1 MSDKI
6 KAIITDLDGTL
17 LPKGG
22 TISSKSLQSLQQA
35 KKAGLVCIIAT
46 GRNLYAAL
54 QVLPSGLPI
63 DYLVFSSGA
72 GILRWKDRQIIFSK
86 HLNQQETQSIASYLW
101 DYNVNFTIQREIPA
115 NHYFYFTHLYPV
127 HRDFQQRLETY
138 APFGTQIDSPE
149 DIQGNVTH
157 FVLILDARQLYLI
170 QKIQAGLRT
179 CSIVRSTSPIDYKAT
194 WLEIFPSG
202 INKGNSCKNLLQQLQ
217 IIPQECAGLGND
229 YNDVDFLNIC
239 SQSYLVANAPV
250 NLKGLYKL
258 VKSDREDGFS
268 EFIQKVI

>member
-1 MSDKI
+1 MSNKI

-22 TISSKSLQSLQQA
+22 TLSTKSLQSLHQA
-35 KKAGLVCIIAT
+35 KEAGLICIIAT

-54 QVLPSGLPI
+54 QVLPSELPI

-101 DYNVNFTIQREIPA
+101 DYNVNFTIQREIPD

-127 HRDFQQRLETY
+127 HSNFQQRLETY
-138 APFGTQIDSPE
+138 APFGIQIDGPE
-149 DIQGNVTH
+149 EIQGNSTH
-157 FVLILDARQLYLI
+157 FVLILDTRQLHLI
-170 QKIQAGLRT
+170 QKIQADLRN

-194 WLEIFPSG
+194 WLEIFPLG
-202 INKGNSCKNLLQQLQ
+202 INKGNSCNNLLQQLK

-239 SQSYLVANAPV
+239 GQSYLVANAPV
-250 NLKGLYKL
+250 NLKGLYRL
-258 VKSDREDGFS
+258 VKSDREDGFA